1 MKGLTEGAAMN
12 QFSESLLKRTG
23 GWYIVILL
31 AVSQI
36 AGLPGAIPGLIS
48 LRLNVTLSE
57 ELSRSFVR
65 LIPFLIILSQAIL
78 LGVGW
83 QITIGARKRLDG
95 WRRGNQR
102 PDEKKE
108 LIAWREI
115 TNFTTL
121 YGLISILVNIAVIVL
136 VPALIALSQGDIVS
150 SVLQPTSINAPAP
163 VYILFGGI
171 ASVLGATILSLL
183 VLDRITLTPR
193 LILLPKS
200 FETQLQG
207 RSGVLL
213 GAKFQ
218 ILMLG
223 LLVIGLAI
231 IAPVGFQQTIRVL
244 YTDSSPLQAFS
255 DLQLQSIQLSA
266 LTLLLGAGFAYF
278 ATRSISDPVK
288 KLIEI
293 FQKVEQGDL
302 QQRIPVTTT
311 DELAIVAMHF
321 NRMTARLEN
330 LQTTLEQQVK
340 ERTRQLA
347 ATNEVGRVASSILD
361 PEQILSKVANLITE
375 QFNYYYAAIYILDPS
390 EKWAELREATGQ
402 AGNVLKQNR
411 HRLEI
416 AGRSMVAT
424 CVREKTPRISQNT
437 AEEKQRFENPL
448 LPYTRSE
455 IALPLIIGDRVLGAL
470 DVQSTKSADFGI
482 DVIETMQNMA
492 SQVAIALENA
502 RLFQEA
508 QQSIQELRAIQKQYL
523 LEGWT
528 SIKTY
533 NEELEYTIGDPNES
547 ANQIMESP
555 INLRDQ
561 ILGQITLENRDEWTA
576 EQQSL
581 VDAITTQA
589 AIALENARLVSESRQ
604 IAMRE
609 RTLAEINSRIWASSS
624 VDGIL
629 QTVVRELGRRLDASI
644 ASIELS
650 LEDNEHDKS

>member
-1 MKGLTEGAAMN
+1 MK

-31 AVSQI
+31 AVGQI

-48 LRLNVTLSE
+48 LRLNVMLSE
-57 ELSRSFVR
+57 ELSQSFSR
-65 LIPFLIILSQAIL
+65 LIPSLVIISQIIL

-83 QITIGARKRLDG
+83 QITAGARSRLDG
-95 WRRGNQR
+95 WRQSNLR

-108 LIAWREI
+108 LTAWKEM
-115 TNFTTL
+115 TSFTTL
-121 YGLISILVNIAVIVL
+121 YGIISILVNLVVIVL
-136 VPALIALSQGDIVS
+136 IPALIALSRGDIIS
-150 SVLQPTSINAPAP
+150 SVFQPTSINAPAP

-171 ASVLGATILSLL
+171 ASVLGATILTLL
-183 VLDRITLTPR
+183 VLDRITITPM
-193 LILLPKS
+193 LILLPNS

-223 LLVIGLAI
+223 LLVIGLAL

-244 YTDSSPLQAFS
+244 YTDVSPLQVFS
-255 DLQLQSIQLSA
+255 DLQLQSILLST
-266 LTLLLGAGFAYF
+266 LTLILGTGFAYF

-302 QQRIPVTTT
+302 QQRVPVTTT
-311 DELAIVAMHF
+311 DELATVAMHF
-321 NRMTARLEN
+321 NRMVVRLEN

-361 PEQILSKVANLITE
+361 PDKLLNKVANLITE

-424 CVREKTPRISQNT
+424 CIREKTPRISQNT

-470 DVQSTKSADFGI
+470 DVQSTKSADFGL
-482 DVIETMQNMA
+482 DVIETMQNMT

-508 QQSIQELRAIQKQYL
+508 QQSIQELRSIQKQYL

-533 NEELEYTIGDPNES
+533 NEELEYSIGETTET

-561 ILGQITLENRDEWTA
+561 VLGQITLENREEWTA

-581 VDAITTQA
+581 VDAITAQA

-604 IAMRE
+604 IAVRE
-609 RTLAEINSRIWASSS
+609 RTLAEINSRIWSSSS

-629 QTVVRELGRRLDASI
+629 QTVVRELGKRLDASV

-650 LEDNEHDKS
+650 LDDGEHDKS